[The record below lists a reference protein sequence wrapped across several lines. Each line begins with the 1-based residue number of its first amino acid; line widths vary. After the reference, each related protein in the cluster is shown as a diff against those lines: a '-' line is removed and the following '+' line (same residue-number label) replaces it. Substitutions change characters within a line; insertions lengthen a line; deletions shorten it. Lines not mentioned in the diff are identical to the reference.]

1 MQKIGFHVK
10 DTSYGLKQRCHWCS
24 CVFKKLLS
32 HLYMKIYFDLCLNV
46 FVITTV
52 TCTCTFR
59 LNLALISVL
68 PYIIQWSLKS
78 SCKQTDAKLS
88 HESKYTK
95 FRFPHCYPTSRIN
108 PQHKL
113 KAILSFYLLNSLQ
126 RTSVCSLVHG
136 IWWFFFT
143 LAA

>member
-1 MQKIGFHVK
+1 MN
-10 DTSYGLKQRCHWCS
+10 
-24 CVFKKLLS
+24 
-32 HLYMKIYFDLCLNV
+32 IYFGLSLNDL
-46 FVITTV
+46 VITTA
-52 TCTCTFR
+52 TCNCTFR

-68 PYIIQWSLKS
+68 PYCNINQWSLKT

-126 RTSVCSLVHG
+126 RICVLSGPWHMVIFLHPCLLIVSSHLKEG
-136 IWWFFFT
+136 KKKE
-143 LAA
+143 